1 MNGTWEDRIASKP
14 STLTAELFSADFDT
28 ITAVDENSPEHRIAQ
43 VHKFVDSFNS
53 GRVDGIMMVV
63 HELFHEDVVLR
74 DPNLGTYTGDWNA
87 IRDYWDG
94 LMKSFDNHFV
104 KVSNVRMTDADTVS
118 LDWIISGRQI
128 APCFGVPATFKAIS
142 IRGSGRYSFRGGKMC
157 EVEWTWSGISLLQ
170 QLLGIAGGVVS
181 DFASG
186 LWSMVK
192 NAGRRLSS
200 SESAASQDT
209 IDISHGATS
218 PTLSARSQ
226 GVAGCN
232 NASSIKQET
241 VLTEGRLDVAEG
253 VNSVLHTENSL
264 PPTQAIMQVATDA
277 QISNAR
283 NSFVVPYAEGRAAR
297 RYKDQD
303 DKQGE
308 GPSDLELTIASVRA
322 SEPWY
327 ACGYCGT
334 RKASTSAG
342 GDGRVRIRC
351 ECGGKHKDRK
361 ARMHAN
367 WRPCSPD
374 AHRAVYLHSC

>member
-1 MNGTWEDRIASKP
+1 M
-14 STLTAELFSADFDT
+14 
-28 ITAVDENSPEHRIAQ
+28 
-43 VHKFVDSFNS
+43 
-53 GRVDGIMMVV
+53 VDGQECREAPFQFRECRI
-63 HELFHEDVVLR
+63 
-74 DPNLGTYTGDWNA
+74 TGYD
-87 IRDYWDG
+87 
-94 LMKSFDNHFV
+94 
-104 KVSNVRMTDADTVS
+104 
-118 LDWIISGRQI
+118 
-128 APCFGVPATFKAIS
+128 
-142 IRGSGRYSFRGGKMC
+142 RYF
-157 EVEWTWSGISLLQ
+157 TWC
-170 QLLGIAGGVVS
+170 
-181 DFASG
+181 DFAHFECEIP
-186 LWSMVK
+186 
-192 NAGRRLSS
+192 R
-200 SESAASQDT
+200 
-209 IDISHGATS
+209 
-218 PTLSARSQ
+218 
-226 GVAGCN
+226 VAGCN